1 MSLSTFGNYDFA
13 NYYTF
18 KIITFLAFLSF
29 LKLNEYLHRENK
41 TFKEVDNQI
50 MGIYFE

>member
-18 KIITFLAFLSF
+18 KIIIFLAFLSF
-29 LKLNEYLHRENK
+29 MKSNEYRRQGK
-41 TFKEVDNQI
+41 
-50 MGIYFE
+50 